1 MDDGGLSSSYETI
14 LHTRAFILEEIN
26 LLRKA
31 LESNFSL
38 RTRLTEKV
46 QNQWVIYIPV
56 KQKIRLFDIVKPF
69 MLESILYKVKTK

>member
-1 MDDGGLSSSYETI
+1 M
-14 LHTRAFILEEIN
+14 HTRAFELEEIH

-31 LESNFSL
+31 LEVNFSL

-56 KQKIRLFDIVKPF
+56 RQKLRLIDIVKPF
-69 MLESILYKVKTK
+69 MFESMFYKVKN